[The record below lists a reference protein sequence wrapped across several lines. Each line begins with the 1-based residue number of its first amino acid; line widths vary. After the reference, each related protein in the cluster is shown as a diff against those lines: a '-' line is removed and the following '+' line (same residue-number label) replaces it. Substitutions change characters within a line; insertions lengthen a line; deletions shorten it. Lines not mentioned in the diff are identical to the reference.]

1 MGPSSKHRPDRPFLR
16 RLPGDQPRPR
26 PWPCYLSA
34 PPQSAQEVEP
44 AGRARGPPC
53 KLQGYVGLAQV
64 GTATSTPQAPVRTG
78 RLDPE
83 AAAVRTH
90 IAGGGCRHSPAPA
103 PSTGAVGTG
112 GWRSTDRNRQRS
124 GCRAHS
130 QPAPSALTGLKSQ
143 PGQAWSQ
150 PCTESPFVWGWEK
163 QSCDGTRCPCPRE
176 VLWSQGKDEERFF
189 RS

>member
-26 PWPCYLSA
+26 PCYLSA

-44 AGRARGPPC
+44 AGRAWSPPH
-53 KLQGYVGLAQV
+53 KVQGYTGLAQV
-64 GTATSTPQAPVRTG
+64 GTATLTPQAPVRTG

-90 IAGGGCRHSPAPA
+90 IPGGGCQHSPSPA
-103 PSTGAVGTG
+103 LSTGAVGTG

-124 GCRAHS
+124 GCRVHS
-130 QPAPSALTGLKSQ
+130 QAAPSALTRLKSQ
-143 PGQAWSQ
+143 SGQARPGHGTAQ
-150 PCTESPFVWGWEK
+150 NRP
-163 QSCDGTRCPCPRE
+163 SCGAG
-176 VLWSQGKDEERFF
+176 SG
-189 RS
+189 